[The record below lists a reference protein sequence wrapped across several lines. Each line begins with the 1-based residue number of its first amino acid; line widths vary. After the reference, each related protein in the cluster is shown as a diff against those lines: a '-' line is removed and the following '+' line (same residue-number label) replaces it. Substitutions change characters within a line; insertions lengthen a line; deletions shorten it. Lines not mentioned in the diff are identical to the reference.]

1 MNEYKKYRKEVNKM
15 IDKDDIEGTR
25 KKIFDYYKSNQI
37 NKESLIKRYSNISCY
52 EKNFSSYIV
61 GILCGIVSGI
71 IINCITY
78 IIDIQNIIIQIIL
91 SVIEGII
98 LFIIS
103 ILGYNKLIKDWF
115 TDNSEIYIN
124 PYEKKLIEA
133 KLKKDYNFEV
143 NLDIQIK

>member
-78 IIDIQNIIIQIIL
+78 IIDIQNIII
-91 SVIEGII
+91 
-98 LFIIS
+98 FIIS

-143 NLDIQIK
+143 NPDIQIK